1 MKLQPA
7 SRKELTRITLGT
19 LVCDVILIAALFVLS
34 LVGVG
39 TFDVFRIL
47 LGAVCGTVVAVA
59 NFAILCLTVQSATEI
74 DNKKRMKARFQRSYN
89 LRLLIQAVWVVA
101 CYLIKPIHFVAGAAP
116 ILFPNVVILFLQS
129 RGKLVPDGEKP
140 AAGEAER
147 NAQEQDEPE
156 VHPGPFEV

>member
-7 SRKELTRITLGT
+7 SRKELNRITLGT
-19 LVCDVILIAALFVLS
+19 LVCDGILIAALFVLS

-39 TFDVFRIL
+39 TFDLFRIL
-47 LGAVCGTVVAVA
+47 LGTVCGTVVAVA

-129 RGKLVPDGEKP
+129 RGKLFEPSAGTAAKPRPDE
-140 AAGEAER
+140 E
-147 NAQEQDEPE
+147 EPE
-156 VHPGPFEV
+156 DHLETFES